1 MDWGWLTGTGY
12 TAAGLIS
19 LAERAPTLLS
29 ENYWTDIAVPDG
41 EVVRIL
47 GIMAGLFIIL
57 FAYWFFFI
65 TTVAVL
71 AGVGKMSFTLPW
83 WAFIFPNAGLTLA
96 TIQAAKVLK
105 SDALNG
111 IASAF
116 TILLVI
122 MWLFTAGCCVRAVY
136 LGEVLWPGKDED
148 KSMERIA
155 WGWRENRENPEA
167 HKVLRRLASP
177 A

>member
-1 MDWGWLTGTGY
+1 VDWGWLTGTGY

-65 TTVAVL
+65 IGGPLSSPMPA
-71 AGVGKMSFTLPW
+71 LPW
-83 WAFIFPNAGLTLA
+83 PP
-96 TIQAAKVLK
+96 
-105 SDALNG
+105 
-111 IASAF
+111 
-116 TILLVI
+116 
-122 MWLFTAGCCVRAVY
+122 Y
-136 LGEVLWPGKDED
+136 
-148 KSMERIA
+148 
-155 WGWRENRENPEA
+155 
-167 HKVLRRLASP
+167 RLPRYSRVML
-177 A
+177 